1 MCDALMSA
9 NDLRSV
15 VDSRAFQMMA
25 VFIAAI
31 IAASLANFLLVR
43 PLYNDEG
50 VELLQAEALTLD
62 RFNFFAGTYPGG
74 HADWVE
80 AMPLYVHRVAFI
92 GLTGND
98 AVARHDFENRARLI
112 RVALFGVI
120 SILIYL
126 ILVRPYGTV
135 WATAGALLWSGSA
148 YALLSNQILTRNVWS
163 PLWLALAF
171 LAASRG
177 WNQRESDGKWLCWT
191 VVLPISLFFGVW
203 SYSIFKA
210 FSCALYAALAWRIV
224 REGAWRSA
232 FTLFAG
238 GLLFGGLILISA
250 TLSEIDFQSVLT
262 RGAYTFRPNSS
273 YGKNLLGC
281 VLMVFQWQPP
291 NGHFIIEAVHD
302 TIRLPLLPWVVSP
315 FFAVGLLAALRA
327 RDGTLKLAAGTV
339 AFTLPFVALAG
350 PNVKYPYGL
359 TPLLLVVVIGGM
371 HALARRISSSA
382 TSRTRGL
389 LAGAAMAALV
399 CYFAIAIHQVAFIYE
414 RNCTD
419 IWTWEVERHSSATM
433 REIDAGRAPVWV
445 FVGRGRDLFRWEVY
459 PWDKYNPQ
467 MRIFDAWKELS
478 AAFTESPGSV
488 ATILC
493 RRIYRGDEAQ
503 VGQAI
508 EERML
513 DPMDGKR

>member
-1 MCDALMSA
+1 MCDALMST
-9 NDLRSV
+9 NGLRSI
-15 VDSRAFQMMA
+15 VDSRAFPLIA
-25 VFIAAI
+25 VFLAAI
-31 IAASLANFLLVR
+31 VAAGLTNFLLVR

-50 VELLQAEALTLD
+50 VELLQAEALKLD
-62 RFNFFAGTYPGG
+62 RFDFFAGTYPGG
-74 HADWVE
+74 YTDWVE
-80 AMPLYVHRVAFI
+80 AMPLYVHRIAFI
-92 GLTGND
+92 GLAGNE
-98 AVARHDFENRARLI
+98 AVVRHDFENRARLI

-120 SILIYL
+120 SVLIFL
-126 ILVRPYGTV
+126 ILARPYGTV

-177 WNQRESDGKWLCWT
+177 WNQRESDGKWLWWT
-191 VVLPISLFFGVW
+191 LVLPVSLFFGVW

-224 REGAWRSA
+224 REGAWRSVGA
-232 FTLFAG
+232 LFAG
-238 GLLFGGLILISA
+238 GFLFGGLILISA
-250 TLSEIDFQSVLT
+250 TLSGMDFQTILT

-291 NGHFIIEAVHD
+291 NGHFINEAIHD
-302 TIRLPLLPWVVSP
+302 TIRIPLLPWVVSP
-315 FFAVGLLAALRA
+315 FFAIGLLAAVHA
-327 RDGTLKLAAGTV
+327 RDSTLKLAAGTV

-371 HALARRISSSA
+371 HALALRIPPSTS
-382 TSRTRGL
+382 SRTRGL
-389 LAGAAMAALV
+389 LMGAGMVGLIG
-399 CYFAIAIHQVAFIYE
+399 YFAIAIRQVAFVYE
-414 RNCTD
+414 VNCAT

-433 REIDAGRAPVWV
+433 REIDAGRAPVWI

-467 MRIFDAWKELS
+467 MRIFDTWKEMS
-478 AAFTESPGSV
+478 GAFAERPDSV

-493 RRIYRGDEAQ
+493 RRIYRGDESQ
-503 VGQAI
+503 VSQAI

-513 DPMDGKR
+513 DPMESSR